1 MTLEGRNIHK
11 SKVFKAEHEFNVNN
25 KTIFYGE
32 VIIVDDEN
40 EGGRIKVKIL
50 GLDNDTFDENL
61 PDCYPLLPK
70 FFHIYPKV
78 GEMVRVFIQDMKYP
92 NRGRFWMG
100 SIISQLQK
108 IDFDSFYTALST
120 TNMALTRPEP
130 AISTY
135 PDAKGVFPEKE
146 DIAIIGRVNTD
157 IILRVNELELR
168 AGKHEDDNILKLNKK
183 NPASVKLTF
192 EPSIDTGDYY
202 SGTVIMSDK
211 IALISHDGIPKFK
224 AAGITAEDRDE
235 IFKNGHP
242 IARGDVLVYALNIIR
257 DALVRHIHGYSGLPA
272 DKTKII
278 LDLENLDFQTILQE
292 NIVVN

>member
-1 MTLEGRNIHK
+1 MTIEGRNIHK
-11 SKVFKAEHEFNVNN
+11 SNPFKATHDFNVNN

-40 EGGRIKVKIL
+40 DGGRIKVKIL
-50 GLDNDTFDENL
+50 GLDNDIFDEKL

-120 TNMALTRPEP
+120 TNMGLTQPEP

-157 IILRVNELELR
+157 VILRVNELELR